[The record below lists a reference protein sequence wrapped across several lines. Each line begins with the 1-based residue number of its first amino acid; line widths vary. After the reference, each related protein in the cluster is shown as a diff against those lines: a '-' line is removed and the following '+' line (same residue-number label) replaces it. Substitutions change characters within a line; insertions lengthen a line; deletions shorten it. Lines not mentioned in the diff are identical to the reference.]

1 MKTSR
6 PTPEEYSEYY
16 NQYLNLIKDGDIIN
30 ILEEQSSYIQKFI
43 SSIPEEKG
51 DSTYGFGK
59 WTIKEVF
66 GHLIDTERI
75 LTHRILKIVRGDK
88 QPSSG
93 YDQDDYVKKAKYY
106 KRTLKEIADEMLLL
120 RAADLKFF
128 QYFDDEDLM
137 QRGIAND
144 MEFSVRAL
152 LYILAGHELYHI
164 NFIKENYLV

>member
-1 MKTSR
+1 MGR
-6 PTPEEYSEYY
+6 PTPEEYPEYY
-16 NQYLNLIKDGDIIN
+16 NQYLHFVKDGDIIA
-30 ILEEQSSYIQKFI
+30 ILEEQSVFVQNFI
-43 SSIPEEKG
+43 STITEEQG

-59 WTIKEVF
+59 WTIKEIF

-75 LTHRILKIVRGDK
+75 LSYRALRIARKDK
-88 QPSSG
+88 QPMPG
-93 YDQDDYVKKAKYY
+93 YDQDDYVKNSGYY

-128 QYFDDEDLM
+128 RTFNEEDLL

-144 MEFSVRAL
+144 FEFSVRAI

-164 NFIKENYLV
+164 NFIKENYLNN